1 MRFFTARATPVS
13 VPPVPAVITTAS
25 SLLSVWSQISTPVPS
40 SCAGVRRVAVLVE
53 DVRVRDH
60 LAQARATPM
69 WLSGASHAAS
79 VGVRMIS
86 APSASSTTCFSRAHL
101 LAAS

>member
-1 MRFFTARATPVS
+1 MPVI

-25 SLLSVWSQISTPVPS
+25 SLPSVWSRI
-40 SCAGVRRVAVLVE
+40 SCAGALVVGERVVGVAVLVE
-53 DVRVRDH
+53 DVRVRED
-60 LAQARATPM
+60 LACSCFATPM

-86 APSASSTTCFSRAHL
+86 APSASSTTCFSRL
-101 LAAS
+101 IFSGIVMIIR